1 MKRFSQFIYATLAIG
16 LLFCTTNLSA
26 QNSTDE
32 ATISQKVTDYD
43 GNVSVKKKRLAEG
56 ESIEDYL
63 DELNLNQT
71 NIANIEIEVQENG
84 QTKTFIQT
92 SNSNTW
98 HQSSRSPEFEELEKQ
113 MAKLEKQMAK
123 LKERTQKS
131 KQQNHNYS
139 YNYNRDDN
147 SKKRALLGIYPAYSN
162 EGVMIS
168 SIVSGGGAQAAGMK
182 RGDQVANINGVTLE
196 NGSDLRREL
205 SKYEPGTAVTV
216 AYVRDGQTYTT
227 QSTLSAKRSYSHDR
241 DPCKIFIGVQLAS
254 AQRGIPISGI
264 IDGTAADKST
274 LQTGDVI
281 IEMDG
286 INVNSFN
293 ELLVERNKHQP
304 GDDFVLT
311 ILREG
316 NPMIVEAQFLTC
328 DQTEEAPIE
337 EIIEPTIIQDAPVQL
352 IENGLQLEELSAFPN
367 PTYGKFTLRFQGE
380 AVPTKVRVTD
390 ITGRMI
396 YSENLN
402 SFDGMYNR
410 ELQIDNATPGNMI
423 VTVQQ
428 GSKVISEQ
436 VLLLPRA

>member
-1 MKRFSQFIYATLAIG
+1 
-16 LLFCTTNLSA
+16 
-26 QNSTDE
+26 
-32 ATISQKVTDYD
+32 
-43 GNVSVKKKRLAEG
+43 
-56 ESIEDYL
+56 
-63 DELNLNQT
+63 
-71 NIANIEIEVQENG
+71 
-84 QTKTFIQT
+84 
-92 SNSNTW
+92 
-98 HQSSRSPEFEELEKQ
+98 
-113 MAKLEKQMAK
+113 
-123 LKERTQKS
+123 
-131 KQQNHNYS
+131 
-139 YNYNRDDN
+139 
-147 SKKRALLGIYPAYSN
+147 
-162 EGVMIS
+162 
-168 SIVSGGGAQAAGMK
+168 
-182 RGDQVANINGVTLE
+182 
-196 NGSDLRREL
+196 
-205 SKYEPGTAVTV
+205 
-216 AYVRDGQTYTT
+216 
-227 QSTLSAKRSYSHDR
+227 
-241 DPCKIFIGVQLAS
+241 
-254 AQRGIPISGI
+254 
-264 IDGTAADKST
+264 
-274 LQTGDVI
+274 
-281 IEMDG
+281 MDG